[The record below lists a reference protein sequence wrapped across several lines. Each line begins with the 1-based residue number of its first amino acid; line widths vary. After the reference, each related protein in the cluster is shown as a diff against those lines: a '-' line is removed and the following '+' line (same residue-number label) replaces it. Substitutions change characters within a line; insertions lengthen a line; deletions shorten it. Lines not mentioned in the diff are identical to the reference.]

1 MAKRGSVVWT
11 RGAENDVFMAAVL
24 GRVEDVTT
32 ALDAGFPPSAKLG
45 NSGLTLLHLCFGRN
59 AEVML
64 GVTQRLLASGWDPN
78 ASGVDGITPVHEAC
92 LSGNLHAVQQ
102 LIAAGG
108 KLDILDNSAET
119 PLFYALSF
127 YALYNCWDPITRC
140 QLLQWLADCPE
151 VNWCHQN
158 THGRTAVEAG
168 MLGTLDELNDIQKR
182 CLVIGAAAEQAQ
194 RERTARWSPLRAA
207 FTGTVAVAAA
217 ATTCTLQV

>member
-108 KLDILDNSAET
+108 KLDNRDSSAET
-119 PLFYALSF
+119 PLFYALGQ
-127 YALYNCWDPITRC
+127 CWE
-140 QLLQWLADCPE
+140 LMAE
-151 VNWCHQN
+151 VDWCHRN
-158 THGRTAVEAG
+158 REGLTAFDCAFSHQHYFAG
-168 MLGTLDELNDIQKR
+168 ESHER
-182 CLVIGAAAEQAQ
+182 CLPIVAAAMKAQ
-194 RERTARWSPLRAA
+194 RERAARWSPLRAA
-207 FTGTVAVAAA
+207 FVGTVAVSAA
-217 ATTCTLQV
+217 ATAPLVPPIAKMCAT